1 MLEHNEH
8 DTTKKESTHLD
19 LRVNGKLHRK
29 TGTTAVFNRQI
40 AIYINMPTL
49 TVINIIKMASNQNA
63 PKRWIGVHTEHNHPK
78 KESTHLDLRVNGKS
92 LCKTGTRSRKS
103 GT

>member
-1 MLEHNEH
+1 MNARAQRARQ
-8 DTTKKESTHLD
+8 KKESTHFD

-29 TGTTAVFNRQI
+29 TGTTTVFNRQI

-63 PKRWIGVHTEHNHPK
+63 PKRWTGVHTEHNHPK

-92 LCKTGTRSRKS
+92 LCKTGTRSRKF